1 MLLQR
6 VLSAIVLL
14 PVVVLA
20 THWGGWAFATLV
32 TVAALLAGYELY
44 ALLKR
49 GGYNPSLVLVLGLIL
64 ALTLSASRPEWNLG
78 RPALGAGLILSLIWQ
93 IARPAARRSLA
104 DWALTVAGGVY
115 IGWLAGFLP
124 LVRSLPQGEGWAF
137 LVLLATWV
145 NDSAGYLAG
154 VYLAGRVLGR
164 HAFSPT
170 VSPKKTWEGSV
181 AGWILCAL
189 VTAVMVRFLGT
200 ISWPSALGLGI
211 ALGVM
216 ATMGD
221 LAVSFIKRQVGAKD
235 SGDLIPGHGGML
247 DRIDS
252 LLFVSAVVYL
262 FAVWIA
268 PST

>member
-1 MLLQR
+1 MLRQR
-6 VLSAIVLL
+6 VVSAIILL

-20 THWGGWAFATLV
+20 THWGGWAFTAL
-32 TVAALLAGYELY
+32 VAAAASLAGYELY
-44 ALLKR
+44 ALLRR
-49 GGYNPSLVLVLGLIL
+49 GGYQPSLAIGLGLIL
-64 ALTLSASRPEWNLG
+64 ALTLAATRPEWSLS
-78 RPALGAGLILSLIWQ
+78 RPLLGAGLVLSLLWQ
-93 IARPAARRSLA
+93 LARPAHQRSLT
-104 DWALTVAGGVY
+104 DWALTVAGSVY
-115 IGWLAGFLP
+115 IGWLAGFLV
-124 LVRSLPQGEGWAF
+124 LVRGLPQGEGWAF

-181 AGWILCAL
+181 AGWVLCAL
-189 VTAVMVRFLGT
+189 VTAGIARFLGVP
-200 ISWPSALGLGI
+200 WLPALGLGGT
-211 ALGVM
+211 LGVM

-235 SGDLIPGHGGML
+235 SGHLIPGHGGML

-252 LLFVSAVVYL
+252 LLFVSPAVYV
-262 FAVWIA
+262 FAAWLIPFV
-268 PST
+268 

>member
-1 MLLQR
+1 MLRQR

-20 THWGGWAFATLV
+20 THWGGWPFAALV
-32 TVAALLAGYELY
+32 TLAALLAGYELW
-44 ALLKR
+44 ALLKG
-49 GGYNPSLVLVLGLIL
+49 GGYHPSRLIGLGFIV
-64 ALTLSASRPEWNLG
+64 ALTLTATWPDGALIRPV
-78 RPALGAGLILSLIWQ
+78 LGAGLVLSLLWQ
-93 IARPAARRSLA
+93 LARPAPQRSLT
-104 DWALTVAGGVY
+104 DWALTVAGSVY
-115 IGWLAGFLP
+115 LGWLAGFLV
-124 LVRSLPQGEGWAF
+124 LVRGLPQGEGWAF
-137 LVLLATWV
+137 LALLAAWV

-181 AGWILCAL
+181 AGWVLCAL
-189 VTAVMVRFLGT
+189 VTAGITHFLGV
-200 ISWPSALGLGI
+200 SWLPALGLG
-211 ALGVM
+211 AVLGVM

-235 SGDLIPGHGGML
+235 SGHLIPGHGGML

-252 LLFVSAVVYL
+252 LLFVSPVVYV
-262 FAVWIA
+262 FAVWLA
-268 PST
+268 PFL